1 MPRINAATVAE
12 HRARQRR
19 AVLDAA
25 RDLLAETGQAPS
37 LADVGARA
45 GLARSSVY
53 EYARSRDDLLAA
65 VVADVLPS
73 WAQRIQDAMA
83 QAPTPGARVWAYVE
97 ANVAFFAGD
106 EQRVARAL
114 GSVVDPAVLSGPMQE
129 FHAALQEP
137 LRAALREHGEP
148 EPDAVAD
155 VVDAMILSATKSAR
169 ARQRP
174 SDPAERTAI
183 LDPLRRLLGPYLG
196 LARDRSGC
204 SSPAAE
210 GSTQ

>member
-114 GSVVDPAVLSGPMQE
+114 GGVVDPAVLQGPMQE
-129 FHAALQEP
+129 FHTALQEP
-137 LRAALREHGEP
+137 LRRALHEHGETD
-148 EPDAVAD
+148 PDTVAD
-155 VVDAMILSATKSAR
+155 LVDAMILSSTKDIR
-169 ARQRP
+169 ARQHP
-174 SDPAERTAI
+174 GGTAERAVA
-183 LDPLRRLLGPYLG
+183 LEPLRRLLGPYLG
-196 LARDRSGC
+196 LDDQPAR
-204 SSPAAE
+204 P
-210 GSTQ
+210 

>member
-1 MPRINAATVAE
+1 LPRINAATVAE
-12 HRARQRR
+12 HRAQQRR

-65 VVADVLPS
+65 VVADVLPT

-83 QAPTPGARVWAYVE
+83 QHPAPGARVWAYVE
-97 ANVAFFAGD
+97 ANVAFFVGD

-114 GSVVDPAVLSGPMQE
+114 GTVVDPAVLSGPMQE
-129 FHAALQEP
+129 FHTALQEP

-148 EPDAVAD
+148 DAEAVAD
-155 VVDAMILSATKSAR
+155 LVDAMILSATKAAR
-169 ARQRP
+169 ARPQP
-174 SDPAERTAI
+174 SDDTERAAI
-183 LDPLRRLLGPYLG
+183 LTPLRRVLGPYLG
-196 LARDRSGC
+196 LDA
-204 SSPAAE
+204 
-210 GSTQ
+210 